1 MLSKFYESC
10 TRIQSLRDSPA
21 GDLLESFAQ
30 ALSDT
35 GYATKTARGH
45 LRAAEHFIYWTHRQ
59 SMSVNEQSLAGFE
72 RHLSRRRCPHYG
84 HGDQLSVVRGAR
96 IFLIFLRDGR
106 IITKKPINVTVH
118 DPALLSAFCQWMHQ
132 QRGICDVTLRSYR
145 IYIRELLQRLGE
157 EPSRFDARRLRAFVL
172 KKNRSCGWGTA
183 KNCTAALRMFLR
195 FLIAEGRCAAGLDA
209 AIPTVAHWRLAP
221 LPRYFSPEDV
231 ERLIASCDQASAV
244 GRRDRAILLLLAR
257 LGLRARDIAHL
268 RLSDID
274 WEGASIQVCGKGRRH
289 TRLPLSQEVGQA
301 IVTYLKK
308 GRPQTNADTV
318 FFSSR
323 APRRPFAS
331 NCAIS
336 DIVKRALHRAGVVR
350 PSRGAAHLLRHSLA
364 TSLLRRG
371 TSLQDIAAI
380 LRHRS
385 TETTL
390 IYAKVDIPSLRQI
403 AQPWPEV

>member
-1 MLSKFYESC
+1 
-10 TRIQSLRDSPA
+10 
-21 GDLLESFAQ
+21 
-30 ALSDT
+30 
-35 GYATKTARGH
+35 
-45 LRAAEHFIYWTHRQ
+45 
-59 SMSVNEQSLAGFE
+59 
-72 RHLSRRRCPHYG
+72 
-84 HGDQLSVVRGAR
+84 
-96 IFLIFLRDGR
+96 
-106 IITKKPINVTVH
+106 
-118 DPALLSAFCQWMHQ
+118 
-132 QRGICDVTLRSYR
+132 
-145 IYIRELLQRLGE
+145 
-157 EPSRFDARRLRAFVL
+157 
-172 KKNRSCGWGTA
+172 
-183 KNCTAALRMFLR
+183 MFLR

-221 LPRYFSPEDV
+221 LPRYLSPEDV
-231 ERLIASCDQASAV
+231 ERLIVSCDQASAV
-244 GRRDRAILLLLAR
+244 GWRDRAILLLLAR

-289 TRLPLSQEVGQA
+289 ARLPLSQEVGQA
-301 IVTYLKK
+301 IVAYLKK
-308 GRPQTNADTV
+308 GRPRTNADTV

-336 DIVKRALHRAGVVR
+336 EIVKRALHRAGVVR